1 MNSKAGKVMVVGGG
15 IAGLTAAWELSRQQ
29 IAVELIE
36 KSCFLGGHS
45 IGFTCKATDKCQQC
59 GACSV
64 EQMLSNVVNEPLI
77 SIHLRTEVDTCEKQD
92 SFNIVLRKSDADAAS
107 GQVLK
112 GFSQHN
118 TPLYV
123 AGAGVDGDVPDGTV
137 NIDTLGTDGELQV
150 DAVVVSTGYTPF
162 DAAIKS
168 TYGYGEWE
176 NVITGLEYENIVRE
190 NSGIV
195 RPSDGKAPGR
205 IAFIQCVGSRDER
218 LGNLWCSEVCCPYAM
233 RMALGAK
240 YANADCDVSIFYIDI
255 QNAGKEFPVFYEK
268 IKSDIRLVR
277 TIPVDIYPLEEGGLN
292 LRHMEETEGEP
303 ASEDFDLVVLSVGI
317 MPGKDTGAL
326 SQVFGIPTTADGF
339 LDSESSGTNGVFVA
353 GTAAGPGSIA
363 STMAAS
369 GNIAFEAMKY
379 LGVTK

>member
-1 MNSKAGKVMVVGGG
+1 MVVGGG
-15 IAGLTAAWELSRQQ
+15 IAGLTAAWELSRQK
-29 IAVELIE
+29 IGVELIE

-45 IGFTCKATDKCQQC
+45 IGFTCKATDTCQQC

-77 SIHLRTEVDTCEKQD
+77 NVHLRTEVAQCEKQGGFKV
-92 SFNIVLRKSDADAAS
+92 SLRKSSADMAA

-112 GFSQHN
+112 GFSRHN
-118 TPLYV
+118 SPLYV
-123 AGAGVDGDVPDGTV
+123 AGSGVDDDVPEGTV
-137 NIDTLGTDGELQV
+137 AIDTLGTDGDLQV
-150 DAVVVSTGYTPF
+150 DAVIVSTGYTPF
-162 DAAIKS
+162 DAGIKS
-168 TYGYGEWE
+168 TYGYGKWE

-233 RMALGAK
+233 RMAMGAK
-240 YANADCDVSIFYIDI
+240 YANADCEVSIFYIDI
-255 QNAGKEFPVFYEK
+255 QNTGKEFPVFYEK
-268 IKSDIRLVR
+268 IKSNVRFVR
-277 TIPVDIYPLEEGGLN
+277 TIPVDTYPLEDGGLS
-292 LRHMEETEGEP
+292 LRYMEETQGEP
-303 ASEDFDLVVLSVGI
+303 ASEEFDLVVLSVGI
-317 MPGKDTGAL
+317 MPGQDTGSL
-326 SQVFGIPTTADGF
+326 SEVFGIPTTIDGF
-339 LDSESSGTNGVFVA
+339 LEGSGSDGLFVA

-363 STMAAS
+363 STMAGS
-369 GNIAFEAMKY
+369 GKIAFEAMKY